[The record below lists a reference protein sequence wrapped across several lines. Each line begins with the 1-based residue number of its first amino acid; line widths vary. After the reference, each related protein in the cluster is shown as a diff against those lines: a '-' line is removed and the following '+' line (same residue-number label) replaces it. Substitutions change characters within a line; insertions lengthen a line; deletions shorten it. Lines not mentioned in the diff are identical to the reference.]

1 MFKDTANTEINTNR
15 NTLSLQDA
23 LPIFADGGRTRI
35 AVAVGRSD
43 ARRRVNDAE
52 RDARNPARPGDA
64 ARGRHGLSRCAGC
77 ATAAGVATVCGSAQA
92 AANAGAG
99 RRRRDSAGRCA
110 AARSAEDTSA
120 LQSLMRISY
129 AVFCWKQTTT
139 LNA

>member
-23 LPIFADGGRTRI
+23 LPIFADAGRTRI

-77 ATAAGVATVCGSAQA
+77 ATAAGVATV
-92 AANAGAG
+92 
-99 RRRRDSAGRCA
+99 
-110 AARSAEDTSA
+110 RSEEHTSE

-129 AVFCWKQTTT
+129 AVFCLKKITSFS
-139 LNA
+139 LILLLFLFFPF

>member
-23 LPIFADGGRTRI
+23 LPIFADAGRTRI

-77 ATAAGVATVCGSAQA
+77 ATAAGVATVCGSAQ
-92 AANAGAG
+92 
-99 RRRRDSAGRCA
+99 
-110 AARSAEDTSA
+110 RSEEHTSE

-129 AVFCWKQTTT
+129 AVFCLKKKNNKNHTT
-139 LNA
+139 NHS